1 MKKFKKAIT
10 AIIATA
16 MLASAFSAIPFT
28 ANAAEVN
35 VPKVSQS
42 RDDTHYVVTSGDYR
56 YENIDGKSIIFWEY
70 LGSDTDVVIPEQI
83 DGKTVTMLARGAFY
97 NKTNLK
103 SITLPK
109 PLHTLRVVL
118 FGVAQALKA

>member
-10 AIIATA
+10 AIIVTA

-28 ANAAEVN
+28 ANAVEVN

-42 RDDTHYVVTSGDYR
+42 RDAVHSVVTSGDYR

>member
-10 AIIATA
+10 AIIAAA

-28 ANAAEVN
+28 ANAVEVN

-42 RDDTHYVVTSGDYR
+42 RDAVHSVVTSGDYR

-83 DGKTVTMLARGAFY
+83 DGKTVTMTRPPKVRPKKSNFGGRYFY
-97 NKTNLK
+97 VKIQL
-103 SITLPK
+103 
-109 PLHTLRVVL
+109 
-118 FGVAQALKA
+118 

>member
-10 AIIATA
+10 AIIVTA

-28 ANAAEVN
+28 ANAVEVN

-42 RDDTHYVVTSGDYR
+42 RDATNYVVTSGDYR

-109 PLHTLRVVL
+109 TLTTLRVVL